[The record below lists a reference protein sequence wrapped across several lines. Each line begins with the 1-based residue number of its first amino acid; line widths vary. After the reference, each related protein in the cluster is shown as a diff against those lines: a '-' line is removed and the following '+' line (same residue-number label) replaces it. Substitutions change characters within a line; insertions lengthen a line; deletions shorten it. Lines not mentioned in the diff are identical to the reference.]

1 MNLNI
6 ATPARKLRVGDRS
19 GKWFLESIS
28 EYKVDTKGYI
38 LTWSTPR
45 GLRVYFMAAND
56 YVGIDSFARVS

>member
-1 MNLNI
+1 MNK
-6 ATPARKLRVGDRS
+6 AMPPRKLKVGDRS

-45 GLRVYFMAAND
+45 GLRVYFMKAND
-56 YVGIDSFARVS
+56 FVGIDGFARYQ

>member
-28 EYKVDTKGYI
+28 EYKVETKGYI
-38 LTWSTPR
+38 LIWSTPR
-45 GLRVYFMAAND
+45 GLRVMFIKAND
-56 YVGIDSFARVS
+56 FVGIDYFAKV